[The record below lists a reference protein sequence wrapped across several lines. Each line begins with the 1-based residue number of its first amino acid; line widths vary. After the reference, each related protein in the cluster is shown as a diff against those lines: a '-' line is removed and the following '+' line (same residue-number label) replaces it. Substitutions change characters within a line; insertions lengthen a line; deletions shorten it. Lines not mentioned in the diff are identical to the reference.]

1 MKHTQSVTT
10 GGGCAKIA
18 VPMIVF
24 FLSAAA
30 PAISQT
36 SVVDAAVAASSA
48 SPQAPKGVK
57 VLARVPLD
65 GRPVT
70 RMYTQWEYGR
80 TYLYLEHGPQQITA
94 VDITKKNDPLIV
106 DHAPGKI
113 EPERYQQLF
122 EGGTIEVSPIWH
134 VNTGVDNIGGRGILS
149 VLQSSHP
156 DDAQLLQAF
165 GREDNNLVE
174 PCRNLVFFA
183 SPARLLVIEDARGK
197 GNGGY

>member
-1 MKHTQSVTT
+1 MKHTSPETT
-10 GGGCAKIA
+10 GGCVAKIA
-18 VPMIVF
+18 VPILAF
-24 FLSAAA
+24 FLSATT

-36 SVVDAAVAASSA
+36 RVVDAAVAAPSA
-48 SPQAPKGVK
+48 GLQAPKGVK

-65 GRPVT
+65 GVPVT
-70 RMYTQWEYGR
+70 RMYTQWESGR
-80 TYLYLEHGPQQITA
+80 TYLYLEHTPQQIVA
-94 VDITKKNDPLIV
+94 VDITKKNNPLIV

-113 EPERYQQLF
+113 ESVRYQELF
-122 EGGTIEVSPIWH
+122 EGGTIEVSSIWH
-134 VNTGVDNIGGRGILS
+134 VHAGVDNIGGRGILS
-149 VLQSSHP
+149 VLQSSHS

-165 GREDNNLVE
+165 GSEDNNLVE

>member
-1 MKHTQSVTT
+1 MKHTLSETT
-10 GGGCAKIA
+10 GGCVAKIA
-18 VPMIVF
+18 VPMLAF
-24 FLSAAA
+24 FLSAA

-36 SVVDAAVAASSA
+36 RVVDAAVAAPSA
-48 SPQAPKGVK
+48 GLQAPKGVK

-65 GRPVT
+65 GLPVT

>member
-1 MKHTQSVTT
+1 MKHTLSETT
-10 GGGCAKIA
+10 GGCVAKIA
-18 VPMIVF
+18 VPMLAF
-24 FLSAAA
+24 FLSAT

-36 SVVDAAVAASSA
+36 RVVSAAVAASSA
-48 SPQAPKGVK
+48 SLQAPKGVK

-65 GRPVT
+65 GLPVT
-70 RMYTQWEYGR
+70 RMYMQWEYGR

-94 VDITKKNDPLIV
+94 VDITRKNKPLIV
-106 DHAPGKI
+106 DHTPGKV
-113 EPERYQQLF
+113 EPKRYQELI
-122 EGGTIEVSPIWH
+122 EGGTIEVSPIWN

-149 VLQSSHP
+149 VLQSSRS

-165 GREDNNLVE
+165 GSDDNNLVE

-197 GNGGY
+197 GDGGY